1 MIYLWYFAAMYDG
14 RDPMRIGRSTDMTQ
28 GTIWKQLL
36 SFAAPMLL
44 GLIFQQ
50 MYNTVDSI
58 VVGNYVSS
66 QALAAVGT
74 TGPLI
79 NTLLG
84 FFNGFS
90 TGATVVIARAY
101 GARDRKSV
109 HDAVHT
115 TILTTFLM
123 AILFTGLGMYLTP
136 YLLRMMKTP
145 EDMMSEATTYLR
157 IYFAGV
163 VGLMFYNIGSGI
175 LRAVGDSRRP
185 LYFLIF
191 SAVMNI
197 VLDLLFVC
205 SFHMGVAGVAYA
217 TIISQILSAI
227 LVIIVLM
234 RSQEDYRLIPRE
246 LRINGPI
253 LSRILRIGLPAAIQ
267 TSVISFSNVFVQAY
281 INEFQSSCMAG
292 WTSYNRLD
300 AFAWL
305 PMLCLG
311 MANTTFVGQNLGAG
325 KLDRVKK
332 GVNIG
337 ILIAMAGTLIIV
349 VPLMCFSDTML
360 KLFNGDSEVLRYGRM
375 FVLYM
380 SPFYIPYCATQIY
393 SGALR
398 GAGDSLSPM
407 IVTIASFVVFRQ
419 LYLLIGT
426 QFISSPLFVGLSYP
440 AGWIVSTITLFII
453 YRSGRWEKKLPA
465 HVRMQ
470 AA

>member
-1 MIYLWYFAAMYDG
+1 
-14 RDPMRIGRSTDMTQ
+14 MRIGRSTDMTQ

-145 EDMMSEATTYLR
+145 GDMMSEATTYLR
-157 IYFAGV
+157 IYFMGV
-163 VGLMFYNIGSGI
+163 SGLMFYNMGAGI

-185 LYFLIF
+185 LYFLVF
-191 SAVMNI
+191 SAI
-197 VLDLLFVC
+197 VNTAGDLIFVLV
-205 SFHMGVAGVAYA
+205 FHMGVEGVAYA
-217 TIISQILSAI
+217 TILAQALSAI
-227 LVIIVLM
+227 LVLYVLARSDGPYKLFFRRLCIKLPVLRQIVG
-234 RSQEDYRLIPRE
+234 I
-246 LRINGPI
+246 GPPTA
-253 LSRILRIGLPAAIQ
+253 LQGAI
-267 TSVISFSNVFVQAY
+267 TAFSNVSFSPISTPSARTARRAGPFTASSISLPCCRSNPSARPTPPLWGRTWAQATY
-281 INEFQSSCMAG
+281 RAPSAARG
-292 WTSYNRLD
+292 WR
-300 AFAWL
+300 
-305 PMLCLG
+305 
-311 MANTTFVGQNLGAG
+311 
-325 KLDRVKK
+325 
-332 GVNIG
+332 
-337 ILIAMAGTLIIV
+337 
-349 VPLMCFSDTML
+349 
-360 KLFNGDSEVLRYGRM
+360 
-375 FVLYM
+375 
-380 SPFYIPYCATQIY
+380 
-393 SGALR
+393 
-398 GAGDSLSPM
+398 
-407 IVTIASFVVFRQ
+407 
-419 LYLLIGT
+419 
-426 QFISSPLFVGLSYP
+426 
-440 AGWIVSTITLFII
+440 
-453 YRSGRWEKKLPA
+453 
-465 HVRMQ
+465 
-470 AA
+470 

>member
-1 MIYLWYFAAMYDG
+1 
-14 RDPMRIGRSTDMTQ
+14 MRIGRSTDMTQ

-145 EDMMSEATTYLR
+145 GDMMSEASTYLR
-157 IYFAGV
+157 IYFMGV
-163 VGLMFYNIGSGI
+163 SGLMFYNMGAGI

-185 LYFLIF
+185 LYFLVF
-191 SAVMNI
+191 SAI
-197 VLDLLFVC
+197 VNTAGDLIFVLV
-205 SFHMGVAGVAYA
+205 FHMGVAGVAYA
-217 TIISQILSAI
+217 TILAQALSA
-227 LVIIVLM
+227 
-234 RSQEDYRLIPRE
+234 
-246 LRINGPI
+246 
-253 LSRILRIGLPAAIQ
+253 
-267 TSVISFSNVFVQAY
+267 
-281 INEFQSSCMAG
+281 
-292 WTSYNRLD
+292 
-300 AFAWL
+300 
-305 PMLCLG
+305 ML
-311 MANTTFVGQNLGAG
+311 
-325 KLDRVKK
+325 
-332 GVNIG
+332 
-337 ILIAMAGTLIIV
+337 
-349 VPLMCFSDTML
+349 
-360 KLFNGDSEVLRYGRM
+360 
-375 FVLYM
+375 VLYVLARSACPPPCRAR
-380 SPFYIPYCATQIY
+380 SPRFPTFSCSPISTPSARTARRAGPFTASSISLPCCRSNPSARPTPPLWGRTWAQATY
-393 SGALR
+393 RAPSAAR
-398 GAGDSLSPM
+398 GW
-407 IVTIASFVVFRQ
+407 R
-419 LYLLIGT
+419 
-426 QFISSPLFVGLSYP
+426 
-440 AGWIVSTITLFII
+440 
-453 YRSGRWEKKLPA
+453 
-465 HVRMQ
+465 
-470 AA
+470 

>member
-1 MIYLWYFAAMYDG
+1 MG
-14 RDPMRIGRSTDMTQ
+14 GNPMRIGRSTDMTQ

-145 EDMMSEATTYLR
+145 GDMMSEASTYLR
-157 IYFAGV
+157 IYFMGV
-163 VGLMFYNIGSGI
+163 SGLMFYNMGAGI

-185 LYFLIF
+185 MIFLSVSGCVNVALNLF
-191 SAVMNI
+191 FVACMNM
-197 VLDLLFVC
+197 
-205 SFHMGVAGVAYA
+205 SVAGVAWA
-217 TIISQILSAI
+217 TVISQYLSAL
-227 LVIIVLM
+227 LVVGFMIRSESAVRLSLRHLQIHKEEFVRII
-234 RSQEDYRLIPRE
+234 
-246 LRINGPI
+246 
-253 LSRILRIGLPAAIQ
+253 RIGVPAGLQGMLFSVSNVLVQSAVNSFGSTMVAAATAASNIQ
-267 TSVISFSNVFVQAY
+267 GLTDTANNALYNSAISF
-281 INEFQSSCMAG
+281 
-292 WTSYNRLD
+292 T
-300 AFAWL
+300 
-305 PMLCLG
+305 
-311 MANTTFVGQNLGAG
+311 GQNVGAQRF
-325 KLDRVKK
+325 DRVKGIARACGLLVMACWVLICGAMLLFGRQLLSIYTSDPEVIELGMTRLIVLNAVYFTGGFMSVIP
-332 GVNIG
+332 GV
-337 ILIAMAGTLIIV
+337 T
-349 VPLMCFSDTML
+349 
-360 KLFNGDSEVLRYGRM
+360 
-375 FVLYM
+375 
-380 SPFYIPYCATQIY
+380 
-393 SGALR
+393 R
-398 GAGDSLSPM
+398 GMGQSFAPM
-407 IVTIASFVVFRQ
+407 ICTLVGACLFRVIWIMTVFVWWPTIVC
-419 LYLLIGT
+419 LYLC
-426 QFISSPLFVGLSYP
+426 YP
-440 AGWIVSTITLFII
+440 VSWTITAIGQFFI
-453 YRSGRWEKKLPA
+453 YKRTLKKVSA
-465 HVRMQ
+465 AAQ